1 MGKTVRKVAAIAFA
15 AGAVL
20 ATGSTAQAGEVSVQ
34 QSNYQG
40 CNLGYVCLY
49 PNASWNGGIPEH
61 RYYNYGVYKLYDEFG
76 PHRLFNNQT
85 GGATTRLCKNSDG
98 TNCTSKLSPWT
109 YWDIDMTPYN
119 SIRLDPS

>member
-1 MGKTVRKVAAIAFA
+1 MGKITRNVTVAAFV

-20 ATGSTAQAGEVSVQ
+20 ATGTTAQAGQVSAQ

-49 PNASWNGGIPEH
+49 SYAGWNGGSPEH
-61 RYYNYGVYKLYDEFG
+61 RYYDYGVYKLYDEYG
-76 PHRLFNNQT
+76 VHRWFNNQT
-85 GGATTRLCKNSDG
+85 GGATTRLCINSDG
-98 TNCTSKLSPWT
+98 TNCTSKLSSWA
-109 YWDIDMTPYN
+109 YWDIDLTPYN